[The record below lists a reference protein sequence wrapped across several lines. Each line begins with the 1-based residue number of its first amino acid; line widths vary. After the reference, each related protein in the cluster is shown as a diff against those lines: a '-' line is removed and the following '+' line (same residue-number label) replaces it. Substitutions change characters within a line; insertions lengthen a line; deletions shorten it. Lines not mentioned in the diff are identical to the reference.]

1 MNRKV
6 TWNKSIITK
15 LSSFFIDLGLNAP
28 QVTRLIDEIDK
39 SVLWNEQS
47 MYYNDT
53 DEVLLDGPLDDE
65 TCIDC
70 LLKMQSGIQTVGDIR
85 AKEEWNKS
93 PHANCR
99 CNYSYKTK
107 LTIDKKKHIRSL
119 IKQYVEKN
127 L

>member
-70 LLKMQSGIQTVGDIR
+70 LLKMQSGIQTVGDTK
-85 AKEEWNKS
+85 AKEQWSKS

-119 IKQYVEKN
+119 IKQYAEKN

>member
-70 LLKMQSGIQTVGDIR
+70 LLKMQFGIQTVVDIK
-85 AKEEWNKS
+85 AKEQWNKS